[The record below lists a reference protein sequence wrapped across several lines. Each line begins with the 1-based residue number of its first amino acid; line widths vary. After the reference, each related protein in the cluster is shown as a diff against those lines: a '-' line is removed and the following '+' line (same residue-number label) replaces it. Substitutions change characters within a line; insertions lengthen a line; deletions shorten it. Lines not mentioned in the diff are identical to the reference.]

1 MGRAMISAALLGA
14 WTVMAAGVASAGS
27 VADQFRAG
35 AFGLPWNA
43 GKGAI
48 EAKYPG
54 GQWTTDD
61 EGRAR
66 YCAPSKQVLLKLP
79 AQHMTKE
86 LCFLIGS
93 DGTMAAAVAHMNA
106 SLPALLAVVNRSR
119 TMFGDFDAVVRDQ
132 NAIQSRSTSMLW
144 TKDRPYLVRVWSSND
159 ADGAPQEVT
168 FTIADEAA
176 LYTEGAVAVD
186 NRPKPQ

>member
-1 MGRAMISAALLGA
+1 MGRAVISLALLGG
-14 WTVMAAGVASAGS
+14 WLTMAAGTASAGA
-27 VADQFRAG
+27 VADQFRGG

-54 GQWTTDD
+54 GKWGTDNK
-61 EGRAR
+61 GRAR

-93 DGTMAAAVAHMNA
+93 DGTLAAAMAHLDA

-119 TMFGDFDAVVRDQ
+119 TMFGYFAAVVRDDA
-132 NAIQSRSTSMLW
+132 AIQSRSTSMLW
-144 TKDRPYLVRVWSSND
+144 SKDRPYLVRVSSTND
-159 ADGAPQEVT
+159 TDGAPQEVT
-168 FTIADEAA
+168 FAIADEAA
-176 LYTEGAVAVD
+176 LYTEGADAVS
-186 NRPKPQ
+186 NKPTSP